1 MGRERQIEINKDSI
15 RLRDRH
21 LIHSDSE
28 IEFTA
33 ECLFDEDKYFG
44 TDIANNED
52 SFLMGFWVVFDP
64 EYCEISA
71 NYAVDDGKGHIE
83 SFDWELTDEEK
94 EFIKELMDEYVRD
107 EGLLSIDEWYMYEM
121 ADGTEE
127 DEED

>member
-64 EYCEISA
+64 DTCEISA

-94 EFIKELMDEYVRD
+94 EFIKELMDEYVRA